1 VVGYKI
7 RGTKVVSPYPTNL
20 TPGEVR
26 LVFSLEKVFLPERIF
41 ADCYFPKVDAR
52 LGVHKVATKSDL
64 VQIDCLIVDR
74 SGVYVFE
81 SKDYV
86 GWIYAHGD
94 RVHWTQVLA
103 YGKNKHQ
110 FYSPVR
116 QNEAHIS
123 ALKSVVGDDVPIYSV
138 VVFGRE
144 AVLKVVE
151 GMPENCIVCTQVG
164 VRKRMEELVRKTI
177 LSEAKIE
184 ELCSVVGRSLV
195 NPDGIV
201 RAEHVT
207 EVEAIAKRK

>member
-1 VVGYKI
+1 M
-7 RGTKVVSPYPTNL
+7 L
-20 TPGEVR
+20 
-26 LVFSLEKVFLPERIF
+26 F
-41 ADCYFPKVDAR
+41 
-52 LGVHKVATKSDL
+52 
-64 VQIDCLIVDR
+64 R
-74 SGVYVFE
+74 S
-81 SKDYV
+81 
-86 GWIYAHGD
+86 
-94 RVHWTQVLA
+94 
-103 YGKNKHQ
+103 
-110 FYSPVR
+110 
-116 QNEAHIS
+116 
-123 ALKSVVGDDVPIYSV
+123 PIYSV

>member
-1 VVGYKI
+1 MVGYKI

-151 GMPENCIVCTQVG
+151 GMPENCIVCTQEG